1 MSEETTKGLV
11 KRTLSASGY
20 PQNQDVEENGITI
33 YKEESYN
40 DFAQNDEMAK
50 FLKSQFAS
58 ASKSLSGNKGAPDFT
73 ITNRN
78 AKVIIV
84 IECKEDLKNHQ
95 TFSNLN
101 DYKKGLGNEKEI
113 SSKAINGALHYA
125 TFINNGFD
133 VIAIAVSGISDKNIK
148 CSVFL
153 LPSMGTVKDIKFLS
167 DGDLTVISSFKDYQH
182 RINIEKGVF
191 KEETENVIKE
201 LKKYS
206 AACNKFL
213 RANGISPEDRA
224 GFLSALVMAKTEED
238 SAYFKAVKNT
248 VDKVDSGEKFEE
260 GLGKQAI
267 GLLFNA
273 TAGAKGA
280 LQNIWENIDDLSAM
294 KEEKLEQYYN
304 HILSASIL
312 KAPEY
317 DTKYFT
323 FGENILSTCSYSIY
337 KNITLK
343 IKNYPE
349 VDIMGTFYTTFLK
362 YAKGDTKDKGI
373 VLTPKHITE
382 LFCDIAEIFLE
393 RKLDEKTKV
402 LDVCC
407 GTGAFLIA
415 ALNRMDYN
423 IVTDISRS
431 EKNKKQSRREV
442 RKSCLVGIDN
452 DEKMFALA
460 YANMRFH
467 GDGKSNLFCN
477 SSLRKDDEITR
488 TYKGKKVTL
497 YEELTANE
505 RPWDDEEERKLWKRP
520 VIGMTNPPYSLLNEA
535 GKKNKSDKQAGKSE
549 LDFVYSMLS
558 YLETGGI
565 GIAIVPQS
573 CAHSKSDLQMRKN
586 ILENNTLLAVMT
598 MPNKLFQD
606 SKVGTATCVMVFRA
620 GIPHSKS
627 SKNVFL
633 ARWTED
639 GFITVPHV
647 GRYDKEGT
655 WLAVKQEWCNQLKGL
670 ADRDNTCYI
679 RRVTEADEP
688 WLAELYVETDYT
700 KLTAKDFEA
709 QLKKY
714 ALFKYMQENGGDDV

>member
-11 KRTLSASGY
+11 KRTLSAVGY

-33 YKEESYN
+33 YKEQSYN
-40 DFAQNDEMAK
+40 DFAQDNNLAC
-50 FLKSQFAS
+50 FLKDQFAS

-73 ITNRN
+73 ITNKSSN
-78 AKVIIV
+78 IIIV
-84 IECKEDLKNHQ
+84 IECKEDIKNHQ
-95 TFSNLN
+95 TYSNLN
-101 DYKKGLGNEKEI
+101 DYKKGIGTEREI
-113 SSKAINGALHYA
+113 STKAVNGALHYA
-125 TFINNGFD
+125 SFINNGFD
-133 VIAIAVSGISDKNIK
+133 VIAIAVSGISDTNIK

-153 LPSMGTVKDIKFLS
+153 LPSKGAYKDIKLLS
-167 DGDLTVISSFKDYQH
+167 DGDLTVISSFKDYKH
-182 RINIEKGVF
+182 RIDIEKGVF
-191 KEETENVIKE
+191 KEETEKVIKE

-224 GFLSALVMAKTEED
+224 GFLSALVMAQTEED

-248 VDKVDSGEKFEE
+248 VDKIDAGEKFEE
-260 GLGKQAI
+260 GLGNQAI
-267 GLLFNA
+267 GLLFN
-273 TAGAKGA
+273 TIAGAKGA

-304 HILSASIL
+304 HILSSSLL
-312 KAPEY
+312 KTPEY

-323 FGENILSTCSYSIY
+323 YGENILSACSYSIY

-402 LDVCC
+402 LDICC

-423 IVTDISRS
+423 ILTDISRS
-431 EKNKKQSRREV
+431 EKNKKQSRKDV
-442 RKSCLVGIDN
+442 RKSCLVGVDN

-488 TYKGKKVTL
+488 TYKGKKITL
-497 YEELTANE
+497 YEELTSQN
-505 RPWDDEEERKLWKRP
+505 RPCEDEEERKLWKRP
-520 VIGMTNPPYSLLNEA
+520 IVGMTNPPYSLLNEA
-535 GKKNKSDKQAGKSE
+535 GKKNKSDKQTGKSE

-558 YLETGGI
+558 YLEAGGV

-573 CAHSKSDLQMRKN
+573 CAHSKNDLQMRKN

-606 SKVGTATCVMVFRA
+606 SKVGTDTCIMVFRA
-620 GIPHSKS
+620 GIPHKNS

-633 ARWTED
+633 ARWIDD
-639 GFITVPHV
+639 GFVTVPHV

-655 WLAVKQEWCNQLKGL
+655 WLAIKQEWCNQLKGL
-670 ADRDNTCYI
+670 ADKNDTCFI

-700 KLTAKDFEA
+700 KLTRKDFEA

>member
-224 GFLSALVMAKTEED
+224 GFLSALVMAQTEED

-573 CAHSKSDLQMRKN
+573 CAHSKSDLQMRK
-586 ILENNTLLAVMT
+586 
-598 MPNKLFQD
+598 K
-606 SKVGTATCVMVFRA
+606 
-620 GIPHSKS
+620 
-627 SKNVFL
+627 
-633 ARWTED
+633 
-639 GFITVPHV
+639 
-647 GRYDKEGT
+647 
-655 WLAVKQEWCNQLKGL
+655 
-670 ADRDNTCYI
+670 YI
-679 RRVTEADEP
+679 RE
-688 WLAELYVETDYT
+688 
-700 KLTAKDFEA
+700 
-709 QLKKY
+709 
-714 ALFKYMQENGGDDV
+714 

>member
-11 KRTLSASGY
+11 KRTLSAVGY

-40 DFAQNDEMAK
+40 DFAQNDNLAQ
-50 FLKSQFAS
+50 FLKNQFAS
-58 ASKSLSGNKGAPDFT
+58 ASKTLSGNKGAPDFT
-73 ITNRN
+73 ITNREL
-78 AKVIIV
+78 KTIIV
-84 IECKEDLKNHQ
+84 IECKEDIKNHQ

-101 DYKKGLGNEKEI
+101 EYKKGLGTEKEI
-113 SSKAINGALHYA
+113 SAKAINGALHYA

-133 VIAIAVSGISDKNIK
+133 IIAIAVSGISKTNIK

-153 LPSMGTVKDIKFLS
+153 LPSKGTCKDIKLLS
-167 DGDLTVISSFKDYQH
+167 DGDLTVISSFRDYQH
-182 RINIEKGVF
+182 RIDIEKGVF
-191 KEETENVIKE
+191 KEETEKVTKE

-224 GFLSALVMAKTEED
+224 GFLSALVMAQTEED
-238 SAYFKAVKNT
+238 SAYFKTVKNT
-248 VDKVDSGEKFEE
+248 VDKVEAGKKFEE

-267 GLLFNA
+267 GLLFNT

-280 LQNIWENIDDLSAM
+280 LQNIWENIDDLSTM

-304 HILSASIL
+304 HILGSSLL
-312 KAPEY
+312 KTPEH

-323 FGENILSTCSYSIY
+323 YGENILSACSYSIY

-423 IVTDISRS
+423 IITDISRS
-431 EKNKKQSRREV
+431 EKNKKQSRKDV
-442 RKSCLVGIDN
+442 RKACLVGVDN

-488 TYKGKKVTL
+488 NYKGKKITL
-497 YEELTANE
+497 YEELTASE

-520 VIGMTNPPYSLLNEA
+520 VVGMTNPPYSLLNEA
-535 GKKNKSDKQAGKSE
+535 GKKNKSDKQTGKSE

-606 SKVGTATCVMVFRA
+606 SKVGTATCIMVFRA
-620 GIPHSKS
+620 GIPHKNS

-633 ARWTED
+633 ARWIDD
-639 GFITVPHV
+639 GFVTVPHV
-647 GRYDKEGT
+647 GRYDKEET
-655 WLAVKQEWCNQLKGL
+655 WLAIKQEWCNQLKGL
-670 ADRDNTCYI
+670 ADKNDTCYI
-679 RRVTEADEP
+679 RRVIEADEP
-688 WLAELYVETDYT
+688 WLAELYVETDYS

-714 ALFKYMQENGGDDV
+714 ALFKYMQENGGDDD

>member
-1 MSEETTKGLV
+1 
-11 KRTLSASGY
+11 
-20 PQNQDVEENGITI
+20 
-33 YKEESYN
+33 
-40 DFAQNDEMAK
+40 
-50 FLKSQFAS
+50 
-58 ASKSLSGNKGAPDFT
+58 
-73 ITNRN
+73 
-78 AKVIIV
+78 
-84 IECKEDLKNHQ
+84 
-95 TFSNLN
+95 
-101 DYKKGLGNEKEI
+101 
-113 SSKAINGALHYA
+113 
-125 TFINNGFD
+125 
-133 VIAIAVSGISDKNIK
+133 
-148 CSVFL
+148 
-153 LPSMGTVKDIKFLS
+153 
-167 DGDLTVISSFKDYQH
+167 
-182 RINIEKGVF
+182 
-191 KEETENVIKE
+191 
-201 LKKYS
+201 
-206 AACNKFL
+206 
-213 RANGISPEDRA
+213 
-224 GFLSALVMAKTEED
+224 
-238 SAYFKAVKNT
+238 
-248 VDKVDSGEKFEE
+248 
-260 GLGKQAI
+260 
-267 GLLFNA
+267 
-273 TAGAKGA
+273 
-280 LQNIWENIDDLSAM
+280 M

>member
-11 KRTLSASGY
+11 KRTLTAVGF

-40 DFAQNDEMAK
+40 DFAQHDTLAK
-50 FLKSQFAS
+50 FLKDQFAS
-58 ASKSLSGNKGAPDFT
+58 ASKNLSGNKGAPDFT
-73 ITNRN
+73 ITHRN
-78 AKVIIV
+78 LKTIIV
-84 IECKEDLKNHQ
+84 IECKEDIKNHQ
-95 TFSNLN
+95 TFSDLN
-101 DYKKGLGNEKEI
+101 DYKNGLGTEKDI
-113 SSKAINGALHYA
+113 SAKAINGALHYA
-125 TFINNGFD
+125 AFLNNGFD
-133 VIAIAVSGISDKNIK
+133 VIAIAVSGISDTNIK
-148 CSVFL
+148 CSAFL
-153 LPSMGTVKDIKFLS
+153 LPSKGTYKDIKILS

-182 RINIEKGVF
+182 RIDIEKGVF
-191 KEETENVIKE
+191 REETEKVIRE

-224 GFLSALVMAKTEED
+224 GFLSALVMAQTEED
-238 SAYFKAVKNT
+238 SAYYKAVKNT
-248 VDKVDSGEKFEE
+248 VDRVEAGEKFED

-273 TAGAKGA
+273 SAGAKGA
-280 LQNIWENIDDLSAM
+280 LQNIWENIDDLSAK

-304 HILSASIL
+304 HILSISLL
-312 KAPEY
+312 KVPEY
-317 DTKYFT
+317 DAKYFT
-323 FGENILSTCSYSIY
+323 YGENILSACSYSIY

-382 LFCDIAEIFLE
+382 LFCDIAEIFLD

-423 IVTDISRS
+423 ILTDISRS
-431 EKNKKQSRREV
+431 EKKKKQCRKEV
-442 RKSCLVGIDN
+442 RRSCLVGVDN

-477 SSLRKDDEITR
+477 SSLRKDDETTR
-488 TYKGKKVTL
+488 TYKGRKITL
-497 YEELTANE
+497 YEELTADE

-520 VIGMTNPPYSLLNEA
+520 IVGMTNPPYSLLNEA
-535 GKKNKSDKQAGKSE
+535 GKKNRSDKQAGKSE

-606 SKVGTATCVMVFRA
+606 SKVGTATCVMVFRT
-620 GIPHSKS
+620 GIPHKNS

-633 ARWTED
+633 ARWIDD
-639 GFITVPHV
+639 GFVTVPHV
-647 GRYDKEGT
+647 GRYDKDSI
-655 WLAVKQEWCNQLKGL
+655 WPAIKQEWCNQLKGL
-670 ADRDNTCYI
+670 ADKNDSCYI
-679 RRVTEADEP
+679 RKVLEVDDP

-714 ALFKYMQENGGDDV
+714 ALFKYMQENGGDDA

>member
-11 KRTLSASGY
+11 KRTLSAVGY

-40 DFAQNDEMAK
+40 DFAQNDVLAK
-50 FLKSQFAS
+50 FLKKQFAS

-78 AKVIIV
+78 SKTIIV
-84 IECKEDLKNHQ
+84 IECKEDIKNHQ

-101 DYKKGLGNEKEI
+101 DYKNGLGTEKEI
-113 SSKAINGALHYA
+113 SAKAINGALHYA
-125 TFINNGFD
+125 SFVNNGFD
-133 VIAIAVSGISDKNIK
+133 VIAIAVSGISDTNIK

-153 LPSMGTVKDIKFLS
+153 LPSKGACKDIKLLS

-182 RINIEKGVF
+182 RIDIEKGVF
-191 KEETENVIKE
+191 KDETEKVTKE

-224 GFLSALVMAKTEED
+224 GFLSALVMAQTEED

-248 VDKVDSGEKFEE
+248 VDKVEAGEKFEE

-267 GLLFNA
+267 GLLFNT

-304 HILSASIL
+304 HILSSSLL
-312 KAPEY
+312 KTPEY

-323 FGENILSTCSYSIY
+323 YGENILSACSYSIY

-423 IVTDISRS
+423 ILTDISRS
-431 EKNKKQSRREV
+431 EKNKKHSRKEV
-442 RKSCLVGIDN
+442 RKSCLVGVDN

-488 TYKGKKVTL
+488 TYKERKITL
-497 YEELTANE
+497 YEELTASE
-505 RPWDDEEERKLWKRP
+505 RPWDDEEERKQWKRP
-520 VIGMTNPPYSLLNEA
+520 VVGMTNPPYSLLNEA
-535 GKKNKSDKQAGKSE
+535 GKKNKSDKQTGKSE

-620 GIPHSKS
+620 GIPHKKS

-633 ARWTED
+633 ARWIDD
-639 GFITVPHV
+639 GFVTVPHV

-670 ADRDNTCYI
+670 ADKNDTCYI
-679 RRVTEADEP
+679 RRVTEVDEP

-714 ALFKYMQENGGDDV
+714 ALFKYMQENGGDDI

>member
-224 GFLSALVMAKTEED
+224 GFLSALVMAQTEED

-304 HILSASIL
+304 HILSASLL

-497 YEELTANE
+497 YEECS
-505 RPWDDEEERKLWKRP
+505 
-520 VIGMTNPPYSLLNEA
+520 G
-535 GKKNKSDKQAGKSE
+535 QA
-549 LDFVYSMLS
+549 
-558 YLETGGI
+558 
-565 GIAIVPQS
+565 
-573 CAHSKSDLQMRKN
+573 
-586 ILENNTLLAVMT
+586 
-598 MPNKLFQD
+598 
-606 SKVGTATCVMVFRA
+606 
-620 GIPHSKS
+620 
-627 SKNVFL
+627 FL
-633 ARWTED
+633 
-639 GFITVPHV
+639 
-647 GRYDKEGT
+647 
-655 WLAVKQEWCNQLKGL
+655 
-670 ADRDNTCYI
+670 
-679 RRVTEADEP
+679 
-688 WLAELYVETDYT
+688 
-700 KLTAKDFEA
+700 
-709 QLKKY
+709 
-714 ALFKYMQENGGDDV
+714 

>member
-11 KRTLSASGY
+11 RRTLSVIGY
-20 PQNQDVEENGITI
+20 PHNQDVEESGVTI

-40 DFAQNDEMAK
+40 DFAQNDELAK
-50 FLKSQFAS
+50 FLKEQFAS
-58 ASKSLSGNKGAPDFT
+58 ASKNLSGNKGAPDFT
-73 ITNRN
+73 ITNK
-78 AKVIIV
+78 ALKTIIV
-84 IECKEDLKNHQ
+84 IECKDDIKNHQ
-95 TFSNLN
+95 TYCNLN
-101 DYKKGLGNEKEI
+101 DYKKGLGSEKEI
-113 SSKAINGALHYA
+113 TAKAVNGALHYA
-125 TFINNGFD
+125 AYINHGFE
-133 VIAIAVSGISDKNIK
+133 VIAIAVSGVSEANIK

-153 LPSMGTVKDIKFLS
+153 LPDRGEYKDIKLLS

-182 RINIEKGVF
+182 RIDIEKGVF
-191 KEETENVIKE
+191 KEETEEVIKE

-224 GFLSALVMAKTEED
+224 GFLSALVMAQTEED
-238 SAYFKAVKNT
+238 SAYYRAVKNT
-248 VDKVDSGEKFEE
+248 VERIEKGEKFED

-267 GLLFNA
+267 GLLFNT

-304 HILSASIL
+304 HILSSSLL
-312 KAPEY
+312 KTPEY

-323 FGENILSTCSYSIY
+323 YGNNILSACSYSIY

-402 LDVCC
+402 LDICC

-423 IVTDISRS
+423 ILTDISRS
-431 EKNKKQSRREV
+431 EKNKKQSRKEV
-442 RKSCLVGIDN
+442 RESCLLGVDN

-477 SSLRKDDEITR
+477 SSLRKDDEVTR
-488 TYKGKKVTL
+488 IYKGKKVTL
-497 YEELTANE
+497 YQEITANE
-505 RPWDDEEERKLWKRP
+505 RPWDDEEEQRRWKRP
-520 VIGMTNPPYSLLNEA
+520 IVGMTNPPYSLLNEA
-535 GKKNKSDKQAGKSE
+535 GKKNKSDKQTGKSE

-573 CAHSKSDLQMRKN
+573 CAHSKADLQMRKN

-606 SKVGTATCVMVFRA
+606 SKVGTATCIMVFRA
-620 GIPHSKS
+620 GIPHNKS

-633 ARWTED
+633 ARWIED
-639 GFITVPHV
+639 GFVTVPHV
-647 GRYDKEGT
+647 GRYDKEET
-655 WLAVKQEWCNQLKGL
+655 WLAIKQEWCNQLKGL
-670 ADRDNTCYI
+670 ADKNDTCYI
-679 RRVTEADEP
+679 RRIIEAEQP

-700 KLTAKDFEA
+700 KLTEKDFES

-714 ALFKYMQENGGDDV
+714 ALFKYMQEHGGDDI

>member
-11 KRTLSASGY
+11 KRTLSAVGY

-33 YKEESYN
+33 YKEQSYN
-40 DFAQNDEMAK
+40 DFAQDNNLAC
-50 FLKSQFAS
+50 FLKDQFAS

-73 ITNRN
+73 ITNKSSN
-78 AKVIIV
+78 IIIV
-84 IECKEDLKNHQ
+84 IECKEDIKNHQ
-95 TFSNLN
+95 TYSNLN
-101 DYKKGLGNEKEI
+101 DYKKGIGTEREI
-113 SSKAINGALHYA
+113 STKAVNGALHYA
-125 TFINNGFD
+125 SFINNGFD
-133 VIAIAVSGISDKNIK
+133 VIAIAVSGISDTNIK

-153 LPSMGTVKDIKFLS
+153 LPSKGVYKDIKLLS
-167 DGDLTVISSFKDYQH
+167 DGDLTVISSFKDYKH
-182 RINIEKGVF
+182 RIDIEKGVF
-191 KEETENVIKE
+191 KEETDKVIKE

-224 GFLSALVMAKTEED
+224 GFLSALVMAQTEED

-248 VDKVDSGEKFEE
+248 VDKIDAGEKFEE
-260 GLGKQAI
+260 GLGNQAI
-267 GLLFNA
+267 GLLFN
-273 TAGAKGA
+273 TIAGAKGA

-304 HILSASIL
+304 HILSSSLL
-312 KAPEY
+312 KTPEY

-323 FGENILSTCSYSIY
+323 YGENILSACSYSIY

-402 LDVCC
+402 LDICC

-423 IVTDISRS
+423 ILTDISRS
-431 EKNKKQSRREV
+431 EKNKKQSRKDV
-442 RKSCLVGIDN
+442 RKSCLVGVDN

-488 TYKGKKVTL
+488 TYKGKKITL
-497 YEELTANE
+497 YDELTSQN
-505 RPWDDEEERKLWKRP
+505 RPWEDEEERKLWKRP
-520 VIGMTNPPYSLLNEA
+520 IVGMTNPPYSLLNEA
-535 GKKNKSDKQAGKSE
+535 GKKNKSDKQTGKSE

-558 YLETGGI
+558 YLEAGGV

-573 CAHSKSDLQMRKN
+573 CAHSKNDLQMRKN

-606 SKVGTATCVMVFRA
+606 SKVGTDTCIMVFRA
-620 GIPHSKS
+620 GIPHKNS

-633 ARWTED
+633 ARWIDD
-639 GFITVPHV
+639 GFATVPHV

-655 WLAVKQEWCNQLKGL
+655 WLAIKQEWCNQLKGL
-670 ADRDNTCYI
+670 ADKNDTCFI

-700 KLTAKDFEA
+700 KLTRKDFEA